1 MLNFCGEAR
10 SHLIYLSI
18 AFNQSNGICC
28 FRSVSAYNHRIFR
41 TFSQHACTVAGVCMC
56 FFSPAFSL
64 KVNLPF
70 LFGFYLNI
78 FPFDTV
84 PRTFFFRALMMW
96 LLFWALHFL
105 LLLLLLLL
113 FMCFFTQSHT
123 FCAWNCTQ
131 RNRMIRN
138 RKQIMVIYSNVFF
151 VLGCM

>member
-41 TFSQHACTVAGVCMC
+41 TFSQHACTVAGVCMS
-56 FFSPAFSL
+56 FSPAFSL

-84 PRTFFFRALMMW
+84 PRTFFFVPWWCGFYFGHYIFCCCCSCYCCLCV
-96 LLFWALHFL
+96 FL
-105 LLLLLLLL
+105 LNRIHFVHGIL
-113 FMCFFTQSHT
+113 
-123 FCAWNCTQ
+123 
-131 RNRMIRN
+131 RNVTEWF
-138 RKQIMVIYSNVFF
+138 VIVSR
-151 VLGCM
+151 